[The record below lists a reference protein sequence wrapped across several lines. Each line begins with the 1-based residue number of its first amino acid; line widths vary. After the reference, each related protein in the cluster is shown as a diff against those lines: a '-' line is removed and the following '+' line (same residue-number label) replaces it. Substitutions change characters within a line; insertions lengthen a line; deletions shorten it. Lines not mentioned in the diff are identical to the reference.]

1 MRGDDHRSTL
11 DSARCALKAA
21 AAMTARNS
29 MIEAMMKNDPT
40 YSNFFSYRTF
50 FEDFLRYIYRDEGD
64 LEDKFD
70 LSTLRQATAEHV
82 TPEFRKRCS
91 DTVWV
96 CDLAS
101 SGVTVCFCVEFQT
114 NCDFHMPVRMA
125 GYNAMLLGSLT
136 KEAKT
141 EVLRRACP
149 PVALVVI
156 FHGPG
161 RWNVTRDVRDTFAET
176 GIKAIQSRLVSA
188 PYELIDEREK
198 AAGSLDT
205 RLLYPALLRMIY
217 SEDILQVVDAWRAV
231 RRRLV
236 GQGHSELRKQFVK
249 LIQNVVSPKFK
260 GIEIMDEDDSMST
273 IEERFAESFDKG
285 LLKFKRESKEEG
297 LQEGME
303 KGKKEAMRSVLQN
316 LLENKFGMVPE
327 AARRRINSA
336 DCGQLQRWSVRVIQ
350 AAEIDQVFTD

>member
-11 DSARCALKAA
+11 DSARCTLKAA
-21 AAMTARNS
+21 AAMIARNS

-50 FEDFLRYIYRDEGD
+50 FEDFLRYVYRDEGD

-96 CDLAS
+96 CDLTS

-114 NCDFHMPVRMA
+114 NCDLHMPVRMA
-125 GYNAMLLGSLT
+125 GYSAMLLGSLT
-136 KEAKT
+136 KEAKG

-161 RWNVTRDVRDTFAET
+161 RWNVAADVRDTFAET

-217 SEDILQVVDAWRAV
+217 SEDIVQVVDAWRAV

-236 GQGHSELRKQFVK
+236 GQGHGELRNQFVK

-260 GIEIMDEDDSMST
+260 GMTIMDEEDSMST
-273 IEERFAESFDKG
+273 VEERFAESFDKG
-285 LLKFKRESKEEG
+285 LLKFKRESM
-297 LQEGME
+297 QEGIE

-316 LLENKFGMVPE
+316 QLEYKFGMVPE
-327 AARRRINSA
+327 AARERIESA
-336 DCGQLQRWSVRVIQ
+336 DCGQLQRWAVRVIQ
-350 AAEIDQVFTD
+350 AAEIDHVFAD